1 MRPSKPFQT
10 MCRLLILLTMSVVM
24 AISVPLMAL
33 ADEAAQATGPV
44 SHNAIVLVLDNSGSM
59 SGTKAQK
66 LEEAAQQFSKKI
78 LEADPRSQIAIVSFG
93 SDVVVLPFT
102 SDLSELES
110 FVENDMNDWGSTDV
124 TSALEY
130 AHSTAL
136 LLQDTGLDQY
146 AKSIVTMSDGMPDSS
161 STAIAQAETMFPSYN
176 MYSVGFMAT
185 SASEINFLKAI
196 QNSGYFEADDL
207 DALIEKFV
215 EIAEELLN
223 PVQIAL
229 SHTPIQTASPDQG
242 ASYRLSA
249 TITNP
254 NSKAV
259 QNLTA
264 DLALPGEAA
273 LQSGESHQELGA
285 LLTGQS
291 VTLSWDITVSPSA
304 VGEITYSVTAG
315 GSNIVNLTQSE
326 KIVLELTGSDD
337 NQFVF
342 GTDNWSFANS
352 STYFGST
359 YYLNS
364 ADYNAL
370 LSGLSNSE
378 KQNIKNSV
386 NAQWGGSCYGFAAS
400 SILSKMDV
408 INPLLRQPGAS
419 SLYDMT
425 ASKDVQSYIN
435 YYMFTQMLEPIRADR
450 ADFVSLTDVEKV
462 NLLKERVSAV
472 ATGGSPVLL
481 GFNLDFDYLGQN
493 AGHAI
498 VGDRY
503 DSGSYTLDS
512 GTYDGRVR
520 YYDSNDP
527 DGRNHYIYVNTETGA
542 WDIPDYGETNSAS
555 SSADLTRAN
564 NDLALMN
571 TKDIETS
578 VENYKAIL
586 RATSETNFTNA
597 VLRFKNMIYSFFDI
611 VSGKTDLA
619 HWFDDQSG
627 SGSPLSVVLP
637 DNNGDYTISSPDGYG
652 YSLQYADMLLSVD
665 ADSAD
670 SASFTRSG
678 SVSLEGND
686 GAYSLQATSD
696 DAQGELYTF
705 GVRGSSSGNV
715 ALIKTAEGYVA
726 KADSLDGAV
735 VTAEGD
741 NTSKE
746 LPIEGERDEL
756 LITSDGT
763 DVTASADEDGDGAFE
778 TVVASTSDDSQTP
791 PPSTPGGTDPS
802 DDNGASQPNKDAD
815 PSKGSDKGSG
825 GTPNTGDTSIAFAPI
840 ITAVG
845 VIACAI
851 GAVIHTVLGCGK
863 DGRGGPV
870 NS

>member
-1 MRPSKPFQT
+1 M
-10 MCRLLILLTMSVVM
+10 
-24 AISVPLMAL
+24 
-33 ADEAAQATGPV
+33 
-44 SHNAIVLVLDNSGSM
+44 
-59 SGTKAQK
+59 
-66 LEEAAQQFSKKI
+66 
-78 LEADPRSQIAIVSFG
+78 
-93 SDVVVLPFT
+93 
-102 SDLSELES
+102 
-110 FVENDMNDWGSTDV
+110 
-124 TSALEY
+124 
-130 AHSTAL
+130 
-136 LLQDTGLDQY
+136 
-146 AKSIVTMSDGMPDSS
+146 
-161 STAIAQAETMFPSYN
+161 
-176 MYSVGFMAT
+176 
-185 SASEINFLKAI
+185 
-196 QNSGYFEADDL
+196 
-207 DALIEKFV
+207 
-215 EIAEELLN
+215 
-223 PVQIAL
+223 
-229 SHTPIQTASPDQG
+229 
-242 ASYRLSA
+242 
-249 TITNP
+249 
-254 NSKAV
+254 
-259 QNLTA
+259 
-264 DLALPGEAA
+264 
-273 LQSGESHQELGA
+273 
-285 LLTGQS
+285 
-291 VTLSWDITVSPSA
+291 
-304 VGEITYSVTAG
+304 
-315 GSNIVNLTQSE
+315 
-326 KIVLELTGSDD
+326 
-337 NQFVF
+337 
-342 GTDNWSFANS
+342 
-352 STYFGST
+352 
-359 YYLNS
+359 
-364 ADYNAL
+364 
-370 LSGLSNSE
+370 
-378 KQNIKNSV
+378 
-386 NAQWGGSCYGFAAS
+386 
-400 SILSKMDV
+400 
-408 INPLLRQPGAS
+408 
-419 SLYDMT
+419 
-425 ASKDVQSYIN
+425 
-435 YYMFTQMLEPIRADR
+435 
-450 ADFVSLTDVEKV
+450 
-462 NLLKERVSAV
+462 
-472 ATGGSPVLL
+472 LL

-493 AGHAI
+493 GGHAI

-503 DSGSYTLDS
+503 DSGRYTLDS

>member
-10 MCRLLILLTMSVVM
+10 MRQLLILLTISVVM
-24 AISVPLMAL
+24 AISAPLMAF
-33 ADEAAQATGPV
+33 ADEASRATGPV

-59 SGTKAQK
+59 SGAKAQK
-66 LEEAAQQFSKKI
+66 LEEAAQQFSEKI

-93 SDVVVLPFT
+93 SDVNVLPFT
-102 SDLSELES
+102 SDLNELES

-124 TSALEY
+124 TSALKY

-146 AKSIVTMSDGMPDSS
+146 AKSIVTMSDGMPNSS

-185 SASEINFLKAI
+185 SSSEINFLKAI

-207 DALIEKFV
+207 DSLIEKFV

-223 PVQIAL
+223 PVQISL
-229 SHTPIQTASPDQG
+229 SHTPIQSVSPDQL

-264 DLALPGEAA
+264 DLALPGEAT
-273 LQSGESHQELGA
+273 LQSGELHQELGA

-291 VTLSWDITVSPSA
+291 VALSWDITVGSSA

-326 KIVLELTGSDD
+326 KIVLEPTGSDD

-378 KQNIKNSV
+378 KQNIKDSV
-386 NAQWGGSCYGFAAS
+386 SAQWGGSCYGFAAS
-400 SILSKMDV
+400 SILSKMEV

-435 YYMFTQMLEPIRADR
+435 YCMFTQMLEPIREDR
-450 ADFVSLTDVEKV
+450 ANFVSLTDVEKV

-481 GFNLDFDYLGQN
+481 GFNLDFDYLGRN

-512 GTYDGRVR
+512 GTYDGRIR

-527 DGRNHYIYVNTETGA
+527 DGRDCYIYVNTETGA

-611 VSGKTDLA
+611 VSGKTDLV

-637 DNNGDYTISSPDGYG
+637 DNSGDYTISSPDGYG

-665 ADSAD
+665 ADSAE

-678 SVSLEGND
+678 SVSLEGNS

-756 LITSDGT
+756 LISSDGT
-763 DVTASADEDGDGAFE
+763 DITASADEDGDGTFE
-778 TVVASTSDDSQTP
+778 TVVASTSDDNQTP
-791 PPSTPGGTDPS
+791 PPSAPGGTDPS
-802 DDNGASQPNKDAD
+802 DDAGASQPNKDAD
-815 PSKGSDKGSG
+815 PSEGPDKSG
-825 GTPNTGDTSIAFAPI
+825 EGTPNTGDVSFAFAPI
-840 ITAVG
+840 IAAVG
-845 VIACAI
+845 VIVCAI
-851 GAVIHTVLGCGK
+851 GAVTRALLGHGRTGR
-863 DGRGGPV
+863 DGSV